1 MIGINTAKSENGEAI
16 GYAIPSNTV
25 KEVMAQ
31 LKDYGT
37 TPRPYL
43 GILGSDIT
51 NDVADLY
58 KLPVGVLVRD
68 VMEDGGA
75 AEAGLTPGD
84 IIVGLNGQTVMNMDQ
99 LTDILSGLE
108 VGSTVSMDI
117 IRNGNTSMTL
127 QVPIYDANVVS
138 NGVQQ

>member
-1 MIGINTAKSENGEAI
+1 M
-16 GYAIPSNTV
+16 
-25 KEVMAQ
+25 
-31 LKDYGT
+31 
-37 TPRPYL
+37 
-43 GILGSDIT
+43 
-51 NDVADLY
+51 ADLY